1 MVLPAGV
8 VASSDTIG
16 IDFVV
21 DALGVPW
28 VGKLMAFF
36 VAAST
41 AGACNASVLS
51 GARVT
56 YSAAREKQV
65 HCTTPRHRH
74 YLVMLTSCVPRQ
86 FPRVFG
92 YLNRHAAPYSALICQ
107 AVWVCIL
114 HIVPLADFHNL

>member
-65 HCTTPRHRH
+65 HCTTPPSQPLPCHADELCVKPVPTR
-74 YLVMLTSCVPRQ
+74 LWLLEPSCCALLGPHL
-86 FPRVFG
+86 PSRVGVHFA
-92 YLNRHAAPYSALICQ
+92 HCAAG
-107 AVWVCIL
+107 
-114 HIVPLADFHNL
+114 